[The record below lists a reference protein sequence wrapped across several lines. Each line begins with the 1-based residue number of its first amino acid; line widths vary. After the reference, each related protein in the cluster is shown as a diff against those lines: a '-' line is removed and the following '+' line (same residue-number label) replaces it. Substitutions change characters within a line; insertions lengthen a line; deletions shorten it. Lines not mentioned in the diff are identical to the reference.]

1 MHGRVLPIVNRPDMK
16 RAAKRKKSRFSN
28 SEAIRR
34 TRQVVDAIESV
45 FRSTHKREM
54 TSEERRKFGLPAVEE
69 KEPSSRS
76 A

>member
-1 MHGRVLPIVNRPDMK
+1 MK

-28 SEAIRR
+28 SDGIRR
-34 TRQVVDAIESV
+34 TRQAIDAIESV

-54 TSEERRKFGLPAVEE
+54 TSEERRKFRLPPLDE
-69 KEPSSRS
+69 KESTSDS